1 MIGPLTAL
9 QRGALAVALLL
20 SACDQSAGP
29 SGKLLVVASFY
40 PLYEFAREV
49 AGPSAHVVSLM
60 PSGVEPHNWEP
71 SPQDVTRIRN
81 ARLFIYN
88 GAGFEPWVAKLVQEA
103 AISGPLPVRASEG
116 IPLLTTGSAPRIGA
130 HDQAVPDP
138 HVWLDPVLA
147 QSMVETIR
155 AALVTVDAAHAAL
168 YTDNARA
175 FTVKLQRL
183 HEAFVHGLRHCAR
196 REVVT
201 SHAAWAYLAKR
212 YGLAVVPVMGVAL
225 ESEPSPA
232 QLASIVRFARDK
244 HVKYIFFETLASPR
258 LAETLAREVGAA
270 TLRFN
275 PVEGVTRED
284 AAAGRGYLAL
294 MEDNLANLRIALEC
308 R

>member
-1 MIGPLTAL
+1 MIGPVTAL
-9 QRGALAVALLL
+9 QRGALAVALAL
-20 SACDQSAGP
+20 SACNQSAGP
-29 SGKLLVVASFY
+29 SGQLLVVASFY

-49 AGPSAHVVSLM
+49 AGASAQVVSLV

-71 SPQDVTRIRN
+71 SPQDVTRSRD

-88 GAGFEPWVAKLVQEA
+88 GAGFEPWVAKLVQDA
-103 AISGPLPVRASEG
+103 AISGTPMVRASEG
-116 IPLLTTGSAPRIGA
+116 IPLLTTGSSSRGA
-130 HDQAVPDP
+130 HDQAAPDP

-147 QSMVETIR
+147 LSMVETIR
-155 AALVTVDAAHAAL
+155 AALVTVDAAHTAA